1 MSEEPLINGFLP
13 DENPLK
19 LLNTND
25 KSLNYLHEITSAL
38 PKLLLTNQIRLK
50 VKNLNFDSLDIR
62 ELSQRELK
70 CLNVQL
76 SFLAHAY
83 IWGDKTPSTKLPS
96 PLSELWVKVSNNLGR
111 PPVLSY
117 ASYCLDNWHKIDPN
131 KDISLDNVA
140 LNYNF
145 LGGIDED
152 WFVTIHICI
161 EYAARGAISSTHRIV
176 HLLLDDSQPE
186 NIKKE
191 LVKILESLQE
201 VNFIFRKMP
210 DKCDPY
216 IYYHRV
222 RPYIFGWK
230 NNPALPNGLIYEN
243 CFDDVPQLFRGE
255 TGAQSSIIPT
265 LDALFNVKHERDELR
280 DYLDEMKNYM
290 PPEHRKFID
299 YVESNSKLSEFIE
312 KNQDLQEV
320 FDLCLSE
327 ISAFRSQHLQ
337 YASDYIHKQN
347 TKNTLFGTGGSVVR
361 GTGGTPFMRYL
372 KKHRD
377 ETDKSK
383 NRKS

>member
-1 MSEEPLINGFLP
+1 MSEEPIISGFLP
-13 DENPLK
+13 DETPLK

-25 KSLNYLHEITSAL
+25 KSLKYLQELTSTL

-50 VKNLNFDSLDIR
+50 IKNLNFDSLDIR

-96 PLSELWVKVSNNLGR
+96 PLSELWVKVSKILGR

-117 ASYCLDNWHKIDPN
+117 ASYCLDNWHKIDP
-131 KDISLDNVA
+131 KKAISLDNVA

-161 EYAARGAISSTHRIV
+161 EHAAKGAIKSSHKIV
-176 HLLLDDSQPE
+176 QLLLSGSQSE

-191 LVKILESLQE
+191 LFKILESLQE

-230 NNPALPNGLIYEN
+230 NNPALPDGLIYEN
-243 CFDDVPQLFRGE
+243 CFDGVPQFFRGE

-290 PPEHRKFID
+290 PPEHREFID
-299 YVESNSKLSEFIE
+299 YVESNSKLSEFID

-320 FDLCLSE
+320 FNQCLSE

-347 TKNTLFGTGGSVVR
+347 TKNTLFGAGGSVVR

-377 ETDKSK
+377 ETDKRK